1 MSTKYAYQAK
11 KITVSA
17 TSTQKLFGANSAKS
31 CDFRNN
37 SATAA
42 DEVQVWFGLNPWYL
56 DFDETDDVVDFG
68 STIAATVAAATD
80 GRIHLGVLIDSAG
93 TGARTILS
101 VSDANTET
109 AFWLKVDT
117 NDKLEA
123 SLVVAGTAQ
132 WTWTSTEAL
141 TLDEWHELAVFHD
154 GVAPVFVWGDDGQLP
169 GSFSVSTDKTAWM
182 SSLTGIDTFNLGA
195 LDYNSAGNAD
205 WFNGGIDFVKV
216 YSGKNTV
223 DSELSLDFY
232 CKIDEGTATTL
243 DDEQSANNG
252 TITSATWTAKQGVY
266 VDEDTGR
273 IFHNDDDPGFKDGIW
288 VTNGTGNSI
297 AVTGKLGKQTR

>member
-11 KITVSA
+11 AQTITA
-17 TSTQKLFGANSAKS
+17 NSTEQIFGANAAKS
-31 CDFRNN
+31 CDFRNK
-37 SATAA
+37 SATAE
-42 DEVQVWFGLNPWYL
+42 DHVDVWFGLNPWYL

-68 STIAATVAAATD
+68 STIAATVAAAAN

-101 VSDANTET
+101 VSDASAET
-109 AFWLKVDT
+109 AFWLKIDT

-132 WTWTSTEAL
+132 WTWTSTNAL
-141 TLDEWHELAVFHD
+141 TLDEWTELAVFHD
-154 GVAPVFVWGDDGQLP
+154 GVAPTFKAGDDGQLP
-169 GSFSVSTDKTAWM
+169 GSFSVTTDKTAWL
-182 SSLTGIDTFNLGA
+182 SSLTSIDTFNLGA

-223 DSELSLDFY
+223 DSPLVLDFY
-232 CKIDEGTATTL
+232 CKIDEGTGTSL

-252 TITSATWTAKQGVY
+252 TITSATWTAKQGVQ

-273 IFHNDDDPGFKDGIW
+273 VFHNDDDPGFKDGIW
-288 VTNGTGNSI
+288 VTNGTANNI
-297 AVTGKLGKQTR
+297 AITAKLGKQTR